1 MTSCSSSGITMSR
14 TFTEMMSTPQPA
26 ASFSM
31 SSLISASSWSR
42 RSATSAT
49 VERPTASR
57 SAVWA
62 RNDTAA

>member
-1 MTSCSSSGITMSR
+1 MSR
-14 TFTEMMSTPQPA
+14 TFTEIMSTPQPA